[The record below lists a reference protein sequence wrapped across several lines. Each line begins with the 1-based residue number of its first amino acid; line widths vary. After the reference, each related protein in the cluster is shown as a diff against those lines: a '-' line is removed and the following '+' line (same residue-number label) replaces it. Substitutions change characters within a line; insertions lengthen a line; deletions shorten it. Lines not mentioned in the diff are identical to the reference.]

1 VWRSW
6 RFIHAYWGEPMQ
18 TQLLEKEAVR
28 AKFSVSVPATEV
40 DRAFDKTLRTLARQ
54 VKVPGFRPGKA
65 PRGVLLK
72 RIGEDALAQEVRDEL
87 LETYYPQALRELK
100 LTPLHAH
107 FQAHEPKEGE
117 DYRFEVEV
125 ELLPE
130 VTLPPLDEI
139 VIDSEVPP
147 LTEAMVEA
155 SIERLRFDHATL
167 IPVERPAQAGDVVT
181 IETLD
186 KESGTPTG
194 STMPIDLERVSPELG
209 DQLVGR
215 SIGDE
220 LELVLGPSA
229 AGDEG
234 DESEGGEPTR
244 IKVIVRDVQE
254 REKPE
259 PGDEF
264 AKTLGFDSWDEVDA
278 QVRKSIE
285 VQLEREGFAA
295 QREEF
300 IDKLVAQSTLELP
313 KVLIENRKRQL
324 LGNLQRELDE
334 RGHTLKAY
342 MRDLEH
348 KGEREAFERELQEA
362 AERDVRRDLVL
373 EKLVELRG
381 TTLSDDVFNEA
392 LQQLAAQ
399 QRVEVARLKREL
411 GEVGLKNYRF
421 LLTRNKAVR
430 EALHERLAQQRAAG
444 EGDKGDKG
452 EVPTASEEASAG

>member
-1 VWRSW
+1 
-6 RFIHAYWGEPMQ
+6 MQ

-40 DRAFDKTLRTLARQ
+40 DRAFDKTLRALAKQ

-65 PRGVLLK
+65 PKGVLLK

-87 LETYYPQALRELK
+87 LETYYPQAVRELE

-107 FQAHEPKEGE
+107 FHAHEPKEGE

-125 ELLPE
+125 ELFPE

-147 LTEAMVEA
+147 LTEEMVEA
-155 SIERLRFDHATL
+155 SVERLRFDHATL
-167 IPVERPAQAGDVVT
+167 VPVERPAQAGDVVT
-181 IETLD
+181 IETLNQ
-186 KESGTPTG
+186 ESGEPSG

-220 LELVLGPSA
+220 LELVLGPPAEDDESDE
-229 AGDEG
+229 DEG
-234 DESEGGEPTR
+234 GEAAEAREPTR

-259 PGDEF
+259 PDDEF
-264 AKTLGFDSWDEVDA
+264 AKTLGFDSWDEVEA
-278 QVRKSIE
+278 QVRKSIQA
-285 VQLEREGFAA
+285 QLEREGFTA

-313 KVLIENRKRQL
+313 NILIENRKRQL
-324 LGNLQRELDE
+324 LGTLQRDLEE

-342 MRDLEH
+342 LRDIEQ
-348 KGEREAFERELQEA
+348 KGERDALERELQET
-362 AERDVRRDLVL
+362 AERDVIRDLVL

-381 TTLSDDVFNEA
+381 TTLGDDAFNEA
-392 LQQLAAQ
+392 LQHLAAQ

-411 GEVGLKNYRF
+411 GERGLENYRY
-421 LLTRNKAVR
+421 LLIRDKAVR
-430 EALHERLAQQRAAG
+430 EALQERLARQDEAA
-444 EGDKGDKG
+444 ETEARVEPAASD
-452 EVPTASEEASAG
+452 EAPTG